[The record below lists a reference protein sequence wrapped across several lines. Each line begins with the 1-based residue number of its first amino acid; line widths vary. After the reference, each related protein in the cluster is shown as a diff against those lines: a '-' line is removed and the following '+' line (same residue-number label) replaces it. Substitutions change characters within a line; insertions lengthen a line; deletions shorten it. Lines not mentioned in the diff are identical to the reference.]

1 MKNPK
6 YPRTLTD
13 SVVEE
18 QVPMGGEFRIVRDQ
32 CSYTQ
37 GAGGVDVVIRENG
50 GVVHNTIVPRTDSI
64 PQTEGPEM
72 TIWRRR

>member
-37 GAGGVDVVIRENG
+37 GAGGG
-50 GVVHNTIVPRTDSI
+50 GRCY
-64 PQTEGPEM
+64 
-72 TIWRRR
+72 